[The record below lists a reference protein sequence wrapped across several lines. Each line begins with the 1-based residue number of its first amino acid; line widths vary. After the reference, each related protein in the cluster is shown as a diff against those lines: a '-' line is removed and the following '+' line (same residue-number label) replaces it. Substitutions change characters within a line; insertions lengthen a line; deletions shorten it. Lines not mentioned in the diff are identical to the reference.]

1 LIIEQFTHGIGT
13 EWCLPEQILFEFSAN
28 QFHLGSSKH
37 RMKQNLDLHFIKIRG
52 SNFAFRS
59 VFVAFSFFLMQCN
72 GQSSKPCELA
82 GHFALWPAD
91 PAKSQNIDGER
102 T

>member
-59 VFVAFSFFLMQCN
+59 VFVAFSFFKARNLANWLDISHFGQLIQPNRKILM
-72 GQSSKPCELA
+72 GKGS
-82 GHFALWPAD
+82 D
-91 PAKSQNIDGER
+91 
-102 T
+102 